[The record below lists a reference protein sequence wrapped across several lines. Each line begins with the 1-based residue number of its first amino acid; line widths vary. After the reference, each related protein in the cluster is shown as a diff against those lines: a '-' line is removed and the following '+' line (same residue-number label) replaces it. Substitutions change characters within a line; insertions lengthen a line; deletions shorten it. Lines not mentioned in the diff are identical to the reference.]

1 MWLTLITLKNEVHFP
16 LILLFIMQGT
26 AVDLSLGPGAP
37 CALAF
42 CFLFFLTQ
50 ANTQSSDRTEKNST
64 LVKPTYN
71 KRSKLCLVKK

>member
-42 CFLFFLTQ
+42 CRAPSVGSNKPGSLFCL
-50 ANTQSSDRTEKNST
+50 SDWDYTSNQT
-64 LVKPTYN
+64 
-71 KRSKLCLVKK
+71 

>member
-37 CALAF
+37 CTLAF
-42 CFLFFLTQ
+42 CRRVLPRRAAPSVGSNKPGSLFCL
-50 ANTQSSDRTEKNST
+50 SDWDYTSNQT
-64 LVKPTYN
+64 
-71 KRSKLCLVKK
+71 